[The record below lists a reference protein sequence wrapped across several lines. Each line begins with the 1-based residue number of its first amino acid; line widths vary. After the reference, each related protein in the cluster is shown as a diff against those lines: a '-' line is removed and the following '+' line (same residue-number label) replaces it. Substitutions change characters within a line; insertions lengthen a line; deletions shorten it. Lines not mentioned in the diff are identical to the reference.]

1 MELQPLLEHF
11 KDVKGELGTTSIHK
25 TKMHVI
31 PQFFKPRSVP
41 FSTEDVIGAEG
52 LGVDRLEAEGIL
64 EKVPQRVGSTHCS
77 SAQKRQYLSH
87 LQCL

>member
-25 TKMHVI
+25 AKKHVRSDVI
-31 PQFFKPRSVP
+31 AQFFKPRSVP

-64 EKVPQRVGSTHCS
+64 EKVPQRMGSMHP
-77 SAQKRQYLSH
+77 L
-87 LQCL
+87 